1 MNPSDELG
9 IGTQIHEVEMAVHQ
23 RNRRDEESGGYA
35 AGEASVAVGQGRKSA
50 SPTTA
55 TSTADTDTEA
65 MGAMLRTLLAK
76 MGAQEQMIR
85 QLQAEVRDRRD
96 DRGRGCRCGRNGR
109 LARARG
115 TPSQA

>member
-9 IGTQIHEVEMAVHQ
+9 KGTQIHEVEMAVHQ

-85 QLQAEVRDRRD
+85 QLQAEVRDRRF
-96 DRGRGCRCGRNGR
+96 
-109 LARARG
+109 
-115 TPSQA
+115 SS